1 MKEEIGITQE
11 RGKIKMEE
19 KLKEG
24 EELTVEEET
33 VEEDVVESEDGNAE
47 ENAEEV
53 VDESVEAPTPDSEE
67 ALVEEEEPKTEVEEK
82 MLTQSQVNELVGRAR
97 QEGRESAMK
106 ELFNRYG
113 VSAEP
118 EMDDVF
124 GKGQAYDSLNDE
136 YTGMNDSYKAVMA
149 ENALLKSNIDMGRWD
164 DVKLILSGN
173 GLEITPENIESMLPS
188 HPEWRATGVASTVE
202 GEDGESTAPVKK
214 PAVLRRLGS
223 EISTQPDETV
233 EEEKFKTL
241 FGFK

>member
-1 MKEEIGITQE
+1 
-11 RGKIKMEE
+11 MEE

-33 VEEDVVESEDGNAE
+33 VEEEVVEPE
-47 ENAEEV
+47 EEEEV
-53 VDESVEAPTPDSEE
+53 VDENVDSPTPE
-67 ALVEEEEPKTEVEEK
+67 ALAEEEEPKAEVEEK

-106 ELFNRYG
+106 ELLNRYG

-136 YTGMNDSYKAVMA
+136 YTGMSDSYKAVMA

-173 GLEITPENIESMLPS
+173 GLEVTPENIESMLPT
-188 HPEWRATGVASTVE
+188 HPEWRATGVAKTVE
-202 GEDGESTAPVKK
+202 GEDGESSAPVKK
-214 PAVLRRLGS
+214 AAVLRRLGS
-223 EISTQPDETV
+223 EISTQPDETA
-233 EEEKFKTL
+233 EEEKFKKL
-241 FGFK
+241 FGFNN

>member
-1 MKEEIGITQE
+1 
-11 RGKIKMEE
+11 MEE

-24 EELTVEEET
+24 EELTEEET
-33 VEEDVVESEDGNAE
+33 DVVEPEE

-53 VDESVEAPTPDSEE
+53 VDENVDAPTPD
-67 ALVEEEEPKTEVEEK
+67 ADDDAPAEEEEPKTEVEEK

-97 QEGRESAMK
+97 QEGRDSAMK

-113 VSAEP
+113 VSAES
-118 EMDDVF
+118 EMNDVF

-136 YTGMNDSYKAVMA
+136 YTGINDSYKAVMA
-149 ENALLKSNIDMGRWD
+149 ENALLKSNIDIGRWD

>member
-1 MKEEIGITQE
+1 
-11 RGKIKMEE
+11 MEE

-24 EELTVEEET
+24 EELTEEET
-33 VEEDVVESEDGNAE
+33 VEEEEVVEPED
-47 ENAEEV
+47 ENAE
-53 VDESVEAPTPDSEE
+53 ESVEAPTPESEVEEE
-67 ALVEEEEPKTEVEEK
+67 APVEEEPKAEVEEK

-136 YTGMNDSYKAVMA
+136 YTGINDSYKAVMA

-202 GEDGESTAPVKK
+202 GEDGESSAPVKK

>member
-24 EELTVEEET
+24 EELTEEET
-33 VEEDVVESEDGNAE
+33 VEEEKKDVVEPEPE
-47 ENAEEV
+47 EKNEV
-53 VDESVEAPTPDSEE
+53 VDENVDTPTPD
-67 ALVEEEEPKTEVEEK
+67 ADDDAPAEEEEPKTEVEEK

-106 ELFNRYG
+106 EIMNRYG

-136 YTGMNDSYKAVMA
+136 YTGINDSYKAVMA
-149 ENALLKSNIDMGRWD
+149 ENALLKSNIDIGRWD